1 VLFRSPNLSLIYAL
15 DYQLNRMLAE
25 GARKRYERHLAMAEY
40 TRIWAQDHKIEMFP
54 EKGYESLTV
63 STMKNSL
70 GKNIG
75 DLNKELG
82 KRGYQIG
89 NGYGKLKDQ
98 TFRIGHM
105 GDWAPEDIKGLL
117 WHIEDV
123 WGL

>member
-1 VLFRSPNLSLIYAL
+1 
-15 DYQLNRMLAE
+15 
-25 GARKRYERHLAMAEY
+25 MAEY
-40 TRIWAQDHKIEMFP
+40 TKKWAAGNKIEMFP
-54 EKGYESLTV
+54 EKGHESLTV